1 MDALLGG
8 WQYSGFVTV
17 RSGLRFDVRS
27 DISLLNNGQGNRP
40 NRLCTGTVSNPNV
53 NRWFDTSCF
62 IDDLTVDSYGNTGI
76 NPLHTDGLQQLD
88 SSLFKTF
95 KITERTSVEFRADA
109 FNTFNHPN
117 FSAPN
122 ATVGDPSEG
131 MIFGTSVDNRRMQ
144 FGLRLFF

>member
-1 MDALLGG
+1 LGG
-8 WQYSGFVTV
+8 WQYSGFVTI

-27 DISLLNNGQGNRP
+27 GVSLLNNGQGNRP
-40 NRLCTGTVSNPNV
+40 NRICSGTLPNPTV
-53 NRWFDTSCF
+53 NMWFDTSCF
-62 IDDLTVDSYGNTGI
+62 VDDLVVDSYGNAGI

-95 KITERTSVEFRADA
+95 TVTERINLQLRVDA

-117 FSAPN
+117 FSAPDN
-122 ATVGDPSEG
+122 TVGDPSEG
-131 MIFGTSVDNRRMQ
+131 QIFSTSVDNRRMQ